1 MPVRRRGGRPARRLY
16 DQPELVLLPPI
27 EVPLDA
33 EHRRQALIAL
43 AELLAPL
50 FGAERLGV
58 GPPPRGGT
66 GPKDN
71 GRPPAPGGL
80 PVALTARRDGGL
92 LEDPSTERAAKD
104 DHR

>member
-1 MPVRRRGGRPARRLY
+1 MPGRRRGPRPARRPY
-16 DQPELVLLPPI
+16 YRPELVLLPPI

-50 FGAERLGV
+50 FSVGRLGADL
-58 GPPPRGGT
+58 PRRSGT

-71 GRPPAPGGL
+71 GRRLAPGASQ
-80 PVALTARRDGGL
+80 P
-92 LEDPSTERAAKD
+92 P
-104 DHR
+104 